1 MRGDIQRNNSR
12 RVEFISQNEFI
23 IPRIAEFTSAYK
35 RLEKRREIAVEAI
48 SGRGAKRSAVDSWG
62 EGVASWSSYVNVRE
76 TTNLASVALL
86 LE

>member
-35 RLEKRREIAVEAI
+35 RLEKRRETVEAI
-48 SGRGAKRSAVDSWG
+48 SGRGVKRSAVDSWG
-62 EGVASWSSYVNVRE
+62 EGIASRSSYVNVRE